1 MPSSST
7 PSSPKQTPTTMTQF
21 YIRLQEGICGGIK
34 PATPRLLLEI
44 TSPGEGAPSIKSSE
58 RKQGTKVFKEQ
69 SAEVSAEQIN
79 GLASEL
85 KEVLAGLPTE
95 KPRGAED
102 IYGLDTSIFFGSDE
116 LEWRNGGPE
125 GFSFPYPLVDVRAKE
140 CETGCTP
147 GLYESDIQPT
157 AAQKAKF
164 KDLVEKIKAIASS
177 SLQ

>member
-1 MPSSST
+1 
-7 PSSPKQTPTTMTQF
+7 MTQF

-125 GFSFPYPLVDVRAKE
+125 G
-140 CETGCTP
+140 CTP